1 MGSGV
6 CWGGGGPDWPKAR
19 AALGHRGIPE
29 HGLSA
34 AMHDLICLT
43 LTRKG
48 GRSISDL

>member
-1 MGSGV
+1 MVCVRGGV
-6 CWGGGGPDWPKAR
+6 GGPDWPKAR
-19 AALGHRGIPE
+19 AALGHGGIPE

-34 AMHDLICLT
+34 ATHGLICLT